1 MGIIYLVPGSSPK
14 QQNVKDEY
22 ITLSMNEGGETTYYW
37 EMIGQTSIDLSNYY
51 TKTQTDAAITAA
63 VNAALANYSTTT
75 QVNQIIATAIASA
88 LAAYITSAQADT
100 LYKPIFNAN
109 THTMIFPAANFADEP
124 EPGPSSSE
132 I

>member
-1 MGIIYLVPGSSPK
+1 MNDPISLSRMRDPAFTAEVERQSG
-14 QQNVKDEY
+14 QNLATCY
-22 ITLSMNEGGETTYYW
+22 QCGNC
-37 EMIGQTSIDLSNYY
+37 
-51 TKTQTDAAITAA
+51 TAGCPA
-63 VNAALANYSTTT
+63 GPIAYDT

-109 THTMIFPAANFADEP
+109 THTMIFPAANFNDDP